1 MKKNVFKYSVYFII
15 IFTLFCICIN
25 STTRNVISRLYE
37 IHKLKGQIDKATKTN
52 LEYKKR
58 IDDMQTKPSLMEK
71 FAKKDL
77 NVLAEGEIEYHF
89 NDYKNEDEVK
99 Q

>member
-1 MKKNVFKYSVYFII
+1 MKKNIFKYSVYFII
-15 IFTLFCICIN
+15 LFTIFCIGIN
-25 STTRNVISRLYE
+25 STTRNIVSGLFK
-37 IHKLKGQIDKATKTN
+37 IHKLKVQIENATKTN

-58 IDDMQTKPSLMEK
+58 IEDMQTKQSLMEK
-71 FAKKDL
+71 YAKKDL

-89 NDYKNEDEVK
+89 NDYKKEDEIK

>member
-1 MKKNVFKYSVYFII
+1 MKKNIFKYCVYFII
-15 IFTLFCICIN
+15 IFTFACICIN

-37 IHKLKGQIDKATKTN
+37 IHKLKVQIEKATKTN

-58 IDDMQTKPSLMEK
+58 IEDMQTKPSVMERY
-71 FAKKDL
+71 AKKDL
-77 NVLAEGEIEYHF
+77 NVLAEGEVEYHF
-89 NDYKNEDEVK
+89 NDYKNEEEAK

>member
-1 MKKNVFKYSVYFII
+1 MKKNIFKYSVYFII

-25 STTRNVISRLYE
+25 STTRNIISRLSD
-37 IHKLKGQIDKATKTN
+37 IHKLKTKIGEATKTN

-58 IDDMQTKPSLMEK
+58 IEYMQTKPSIMEK
-71 FAKKDL
+71 NAKKDL

-89 NDYKNEDEVK
+89 NDYQTEDEVK
-99 Q
+99 